1 MLLKD
6 PGHDP
11 RARRTRKLLQQAMN
25 ALMSQKSF
33 TDITI
38 QDITARAE
46 VNRATFYKHF
56 VDKYDLVN
64 AIIRDNFQQS
74 LDAKLP
80 REPLFTRDNLYLLIQ
95 TVYEYLA
102 SFPGQCSTVH
112 LHRDQGLMVQQVQVQ
127 TYTTLLEWLRRS
139 PVPVDTAALDLTAM
153 MASWAIFG
161 PILQSS
167 WASGH
172 HKTINQ
178 ALVEQLLNLVESA
191 FKVYMVED
199 AALLAR

>member
-1 MLLKD
+1 M
-6 PGHDP
+6 
-11 RARRTRKLLQQAMN
+11 
-25 ALMSQKSF
+25 
-33 TDITI
+33 IW
-38 QDITARAE
+38 
-46 VNRATFYKHF
+46 
-56 VDKYDLVN
+56 N

-80 REPLFTRDNLYLLIQ
+80 REPLFTRNNVYLLIQ

-139 PVPVDTAALDLTAM
+139 PTPLTATPLDVTAM

-161 PILQSS
+161 PILQST

-172 HKTINQ
+172 HKTVNQ
-178 ALVEQLLNLVESA
+178 PLMEQLLTLVESA
-191 FKVYMVED
+191 FKTYMVED